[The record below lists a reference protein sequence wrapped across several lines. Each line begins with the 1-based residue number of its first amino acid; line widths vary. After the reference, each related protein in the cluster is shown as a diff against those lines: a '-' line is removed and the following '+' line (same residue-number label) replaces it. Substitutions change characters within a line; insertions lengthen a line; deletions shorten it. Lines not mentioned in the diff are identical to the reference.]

1 MTRQLRAVVHSG
13 SAPKRL
19 AVISVDSLEP
29 AALSVAILAGRLA
42 VFEGKRVMVVDL
54 SPGRVLGELLGVSTP
69 ETRVMFVKGAWVP
82 MLVAVANDDDPMG
95 VTTIELPQQD
105 NGPDDTPGPSWTS
118 PEVVLVFSSMDLGIG
133 ANHLATVA
141 DEATVVVT
149 AGRSSAAE
157 IRSTAELIR
166 SAGLNLRGGILV
178 GADKND
184 ESVGLVKTGKDAS
197 VTDGLDVIIESPP
210 FASASAAEHH

>member
-1 MTRQLRAVVHSG
+1 MVHSE
-13 SAPKRL
+13 SEPKRL

-42 VFEGKRVMVVDL
+42 VFEGKRVMVVDM

-69 ETRVMFVKGAWVP
+69 ETRIMFVKGAWVP
-82 MLVAVANDDDPMG
+82 MLVAVASDDDPMG
-95 VTTIELPQQD
+95 MTTIELPQQEIDSD
-105 NGPDDTPGPSWTS
+105 NPGPSWTS
-118 PEVVLVFSSMDLGIG
+118 PEVVLVFCSMDLGIG

-157 IRSTAELIR
+157 IRSTGELIR
-166 SAGLNLRGGILV
+166 AAGLNLRGGILV

-184 ESVGLVKTGKDAS
+184 ESVGLFKSSKDDR

-210 FASASAAEHH
+210 FASAHAGEHH